1 MKLKARKILVM
12 RYRFIGDTVLT
23 VPFLRN
29 LRQAYPEAR
38 IDLML
43 EPFSGQV
50 LEGCPYVDRIIP
62 FEFKTIHKYSAS
74 TQQGKLAGYVHYWK
88 MLRQEGYDAAFA
100 LKRSLSSALL
110 IRAAGIPRRIGFAT
124 EGRSPLLTDPVIYR
138 QDQHEVHNFLDCL
151 RALDIPVH
159 SDALELWP
167 SLENNA
173 KVRALFSEA
182 GWNENDLTIIIHAA
196 ASLPAKQW
204 PLDRFAIVMS
214 VLKERYGARFIYT
227 GAPADAVLYH
237 ELERLGPFKG
247 MNLCGT
253 TGLHANL
260 SVYRVARLFF
270 GVDSGPMH
278 MAAAVGVPVVALFGP
293 TDERKWGPWG
303 NGHTVITKRLSCYP
317 CKPHKC
323 SDNDCMMKISAEE
336 ALEAVEKKLSAI
348 ALKIRYHE
356 ARTEDA
362 GISGPSISVM
372 DAEWTKKKTKY
383 P

>member
-1 MKLKARKILVM
+1 MKLKAQKILVM

-29 LRQAYPEAR
+29 LRQSYPEAR

-50 LEGCPYVDRIIP
+50 LEGCPYVDRTIP

-74 TQQGKLAGYVHYWK
+74 SQRGKLAGYVHYWK
-88 MLRQEGYDAAFA
+88 LLRQEGYDAAFA

-124 EGRSPLLTDPVIYR
+124 EGRTLLLTDPVPYR
-138 QDQHEVHNFLDCL
+138 QDQHEVQNFLDCL
-151 RALDIPVH
+151 RVLDIPVQ

-167 SLENNA
+167 SSENDA
-173 KVRALFSEA
+173 QAGKLFSDA
-182 GWNENDLTIIIHAA
+182 GWKKDDLKIVIHAA

-204 PLDRFAIVMS
+204 PLDRFAAVMKI
-214 VLKERYGARFIYT
+214 LKERYNAHFIYT
-227 GAPADAVLYH
+227 GASADAALYQ
-237 ELERLGPFKG
+237 EIERLGPFKG
-247 MNLCGT
+247 MNLCGK
-253 TGLHANL
+253 TGLYANL
-260 SVYRVARLFF
+260 SFYRAAHLFF

-303 NGHTVITKRLSCYP
+303 SGHIVITRRLSCYP

-323 SDNDCMMKISAEE
+323 PDNDCMKKISVEE

-348 ALKIRYHE
+348 MPKIRYH
-356 ARTEDA
+356 
-362 GISGPSISVM
+362 GS
-372 DAEWTKKKTKY
+372 
-383 P
+383 